1 MSENPL
7 TSVPVPEGYKA
18 TPVMAYTQTQFIWGE
33 VISVEA
39 IRVSTWLRTQAVPK
53 FIRFLDAQVLNF
65 GTGGNMK
72 PLHYRDFFLPSAH
85 VLAFHLKPPLQDPLD
100 YDPNEPMRKM
110 EPVTALVGNFRFDGY
125 LRMSTQTN
133 LERFLEVA
141 KEAFVS
147 MYDIQISNLAL
158 PALAGLRT
166 PFCLLKME
174 GVSFSARIV
183 ETAP

>member
-1 MSENPL
+1 MSEQSAS
-7 TSVPVPEGYKA
+7 SVSLPEGYKA
-18 TPVMAYTQTQFIWGE
+18 TPVMAYTGTQFIWGE
-33 VISVEA
+33 VVSVEA

-53 FIRFLDAQVLNF
+53 FLHFLDAQVLSFNA
-65 GTGGNMK
+65 GGGLK
-72 PLHYRDFFLPSAH
+72 PVHFHEFFLPSAH

-141 KEAFVS
+141 KESFIS
-147 MYDIQISNLAL
+147 MYDIQISHPAI
-158 PALAGLRT
+158 PALSGLRT
-166 PFCLLKME
+166 PFSLIRME
-174 GVSFSARIV
+174 SVSFSARIV
-183 ETAP
+183 ESTA